1 MLPTGRS
8 FVHLLSLRCSS
19 CSVVFIHRQNQ
30 CWLGFDWFDCAMV
43 GDITLSLGSIARVMV
58 LNTNDALSSIRRF
71 DYVMAVNTALALS
84 SIDLTV

>member
-1 MLPTGRS
+1 
-8 FVHLLSLRCSS
+8 
-19 CSVVFIHRQNQ
+19 
-30 CWLGFDWFDCAMV
+30 MV